1 MVLLGALLA
10 GIAVALLA
18 PERLAIPGVAFAV
31 ALAASGVVLGTMLD
45 RDWLDA
51 IAGAWL
57 PLALVTLATLGISL
71 GAGALLAR
79 ATGLDVP
86 TAALGMVAGG
96 ASGIVGLSSE
106 FGADDRLVAFMQ
118 YLRVLL
124 IVLLTPVIV
133 AVAFPGGEGAAG
145 GVETVRFAGDAHGWL
160 LLLATTAAGMSAA
173 RVVRFSGAPLLLPM
187 VAAAGIAL
195 AVPGGEFEV
204 PPIARDAAFALIG
217 LQVGLKFT
225 LDTIRVMGRLLA
237 PALVAIAGVLAACG
251 L

>member
-145 GVETVRFAGDAHGWL
+145 GVETVRF
-160 LLLATTAAGMSAA
+160 
-173 RVVRFSGAPLLLPM
+173 SGASLLLPM
-187 VAAAGIAL
+187 VAAAGVAL